1 MAMTRMW
8 LGNAR
13 CRGNC
18 QMQVA
23 IFTVYT
29 WDTWLEAVTQQTS
42 GIFTISLS
50 IWKQDLKWCLGIL
63 RDGNSKFKKK
73 EVTITK
79 LSNAIAM
86 IATVIGW
93 YKKGTQL
100 FTRKRRAQPSNY
112 SWSSIAVLVSVSIYF
127 FILFYVPFEISP
139 SPLCCQSNCVV
150 RIKATN
156 N

>member
-1 MAMTRMW
+1 MSRKLSNAG
-8 LGNAR
+8 GNLHSLHVGHVVRSGNTTDFRNFYNFAINMKAR
-13 CRGNC
+13 
-18 QMQVA
+18 
-23 IFTVYT
+23 
-29 WDTWLEAVTQQTS
+29 
-42 GIFTISLS
+42 
-50 IWKQDLKWCLGIL
+50 
-63 RDGNSKFKKK
+63 SKVVSWYSSRWQFEIKKK
-73 EVTITK
+73 KVTITK